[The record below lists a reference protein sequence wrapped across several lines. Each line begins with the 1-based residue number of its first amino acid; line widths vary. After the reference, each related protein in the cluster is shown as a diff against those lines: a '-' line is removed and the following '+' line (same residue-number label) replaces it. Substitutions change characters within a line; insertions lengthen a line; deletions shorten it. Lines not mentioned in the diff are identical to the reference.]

1 MKSMWLNI
9 ICIIILVVVCFF
21 FWKSCKSDNST
32 AADIAA
38 KTKTNDSLIAIS
50 KIRDTV
56 DIHRNAQIRFH
67 DSITGKTID
76 SLTRILF
83 LQKDTLK
90 STRRSLRSL
99 SARVDEYVNATGDT
113 TLKLAYDSLQREL
126 EMAYRLVDAYSE
138 SSDTTIRVL
147 TEEGKYKD
155 SVITVL
161 NNEIVDLKRDLT
173 TALENFDGLKK
184 DTDKLS
190 RKLKNRTFLSRIGV
204 TIAAILGTLLIL
216 KK

>member
-1 MKSMWLNI
+1 MWLNI
-9 ICIIILVVVCFF
+9 IVLIILVAVCFL
-21 FWKSCKSDNST
+21 FWKSCKSDNIDKS
-32 AADIAA
+32 DIEA
-38 KTKTNDSLIAIS
+38 KAKTNDSL
-50 KIRDTV
+50 KHVLKVRDSV
-56 DIHRNAQIRFH
+56 DIHRDAQIHFH

-161 NNEIVDLKRDLT
+161 NNEIVDLKKDLT

-190 RKLKNRTFLSRIGV
+190 SKLKNRTFLSRIGV